1 MLRLLAAAIL
11 VASLAILPAYA
22 QGSGEVAGRYKNA
35 RTGLIIDLPQGWT
48 GTDGLGF
55 PIISPEGMVPGGKWP
70 AVNMAIMS
78 TSTLKAKEIWQDPE
92 YRYSLTDDA
101 ACKELA
107 RNYVFVAKVRAS
119 EVVKECGGDDDYS
132 KAKTYAIA
140 TRDNIVVIRFSA
152 ESSDDYDAHIAAF
165 EKSVRTLSLYTAV
178 DMKAAVKKLSGMHD
192 AALKVVD
199 GGKKMTVRID
209 TTSNASNA
217 EMDKSGFSYDVTG
230 KKGIRGV
237 AEVSVG
243 AIARG
248 PYEVTIDSKA
258 TDDFKV
264 TKDWTAGETLL
275 SVNYGHDARHRVAI
289 TRL

>member
-92 YRYSLTDDA
+92 YRYSLADDA

-107 RNYVFVAKVRAS
+107 HNYVLVAKVRAS
-119 EVVKECGGDDDYS
+119 EVVKECDGDDDYS
-132 KAKTYAIA
+132 KTKTYAIA
-140 TRDNIVVIRFSA
+140 TRDNIIVIRFSA
-152 ESSDDYDAHIAAF
+152 ESSNDYDAHIAAF

-178 DMKAAVKKLSGMHD
+178 DMKAAVKKLSGMHST
-192 AALKVVD
+192 ALKAAD

-209 TTSNASNA
+209 TTSTAGNA
-217 EMDKSGFSYDVTG
+217 ELDKEVFSFDVTG
-230 KKGIRGV
+230 KKETRSV
-237 AEVSVG
+237 AEVSIG
-243 AIARG
+243 AIAKG
-248 PYEVTIDSKA
+248 PYRVTIDGKA

-264 TKDWTAGETLL
+264 TKDWTTGETCCQ
-275 SVNYGHDARHRVAI
+275 
-289 TRL
+289 